1 MTATNATL
9 FLTCAKVFKGSD
21 IPFCFRLVVVNNPL
35 YFPFEDFMDKL
46 LLCGLL
52 PLALLTTTVRAALPP
67 ATMPATDPYL
77 WLEQVTSPQSLDWV
91 KAQNALTTEALEHSP
106 VYADIRARYLSILN
120 SDARIPA
127 VHQYGKYLYNFWQ
140 DAQHTRG
147 IWRRTTMPE
156 YKKADPAWETVLDL
170 DALAATEKE
179 NWTWK
184 GETVFE
190 PEGERCLLSL
200 SRGGADAD
208 TIREFDMIHKTFV
221 PNGFQ
226 LPEAKSSVAWHDLD
240 TLYVGTDFGPGSTT
254 SAGYPRII
262 KEWHRGTPLASAKTL
277 FEGQPTDVEVAASTD
292 FINGVRYEF
301 IDRGIS
307 FFQSELRLRVGDQWV
322 KIDRPTDAAVEIFNA
337 HILISLKT
345 PWIVAG
351 KTYPSGALI
360 AENLAAFLH
369 GDRSFSLLFD
379 PADGHGRRSIE
390 SIEATHNFL
399 ILNELDNV
407 NGRIEFLHLNGEQW
421 SRTLLDTPRYGS
433 ASAYD
438 VDSNTSDDYFLDIT
452 DFLTPST
459 LFLGTAGTP
468 DRQPLKA
475 LPAFFNTAGLDV
487 QQHEATSK
495 DGTKIPYFQV
505 GPKNLILDGSH
516 PTLQYAYGG
525 FQISESPVYSA
536 GVGVG
541 WLERGGVYVLAN
553 IRGGGEFGPEW
564 HEAARKE
571 NRQRAYDDFIAV
583 AEDLIARKVTS
594 PAHLGIQ
601 GGSNGGLLM
610 GVMLTERPDLWGA
623 VLCQA
628 PLLDMKRYS
637 HLLAGASWIDEYGD
651 PDTAEGWA
659 YLSKYS
665 PYQNV
670 KPGVK
675 YPPVLFMTSTRDD
688 RVHPGH
694 ARKMAAL
701 MESMGNNVLFYENT
715 EGGHAG
721 AVNNNE
727 IATSRA
733 LGFSFLWKNLR

>member
-1 MTATNATL
+1 
-9 FLTCAKVFKGSD
+9 
-21 IPFCFRLVVVNNPL
+21 
-35 YFPFEDFMDKL
+35 MDKL
-46 LLCGLL
+46 LICGLL
-52 PLALLTTTVRAALPP
+52 SLVIAGAASVVVRAAAPVETETSP
-67 ATMPATDPYL
+67 ADPYQ
-77 WLEQVTSPQSLDWV
+77 WLEDVTSERSLDWV
-91 KAQNALTTEALEHSP
+91 HAQNAVTTKALEQSP
-106 VYADIRARYLSILN
+106 FYTEIRARYLSILN

-127 VHQYGKYLYNFWQ
+127 VHQYGNFLYNFWQ
-140 DAQHTRG
+140 DEHHTRG
-147 IWRRTTMPE
+147 IWRRTTME
-156 YKKADPAWETVLDL
+156 QYKKADPAWETVLDI
-170 DALAATEKE
+170 DALAAAEKE

-184 GETVFE
+184 GVDVFE
-190 PEGERCLLSL
+190 PEGERCLINL

-208 TIREFDMIHKTFV
+208 VLREFDMNRKAFV
-221 PNGFQ
+221 PGGFQ
-226 LPEAKSSVAWHDLD
+226 LPEAKSSVAWRNQD
-240 TLYVGTDFGPGSTT
+240 TLYVSTDFGPGSTT
-254 SAGYPRII
+254 TSGYPRIV
-262 KEWHRGTPLASAKTL
+262 KEWHRGTPLSDAKTV
-277 FEGQPTDVEVAASTD
+277 FEGKPSDVEVDAYSEVV
-292 FINGVRYEF
+292 NGKQYEF
-301 IDRGIS
+301 IERGVT
-307 FFQSELRLRVGDQWV
+307 FFQSDLLLRVGDEWV
-322 KIDRPTDAAVEIFNA
+322 KIDRPMDAEAEMFQGN
-337 HILISLKT
+337 ILIRLKT
-345 PWIVAG
+345 PWTVGG
-351 KTYPSGALI
+351 KTYPGGALL
-360 AENLAAFLH
+360 AENLSDFLA
-369 GDRSFSLLFD
+369 GKRVFSVLFD
-379 PADGHGRRSIE
+379 PVQGNGRRSID
-390 SIEATHNFL
+390 SIEMTLNYV

-407 NGRIEFLHLNGEQW
+407 NGRIELLHLADGQW
-421 SRTLLDTPRYGS
+421 SHTLLDTPRFGS
-433 ASAYD
+433 ASARD
-438 VDSNTSDDYFLDIT
+438 VDSNSSDEYFLDIT
-452 DFLTPST
+452 DFLTPSA
-459 LFLGTAGTP
+459 LFLGTAGTSE
-468 DRQPLKA
+468 RQQLKA

-505 GPKNLILDGSH
+505 GPKTLVLDGSH
-516 PTLQYAYGG
+516 PTLQYGYGG

-536 GVGVG
+536 GVGAG

-571 NRQRAYDDFIAV
+571 HRQRAYDDFIAV

-651 PDTAEGWA
+651 PDIAEDWA
-659 YLSKYS
+659 YIRKYS

-670 KPGVK
+670 HAGVK

-701 MESMGNNVLFYENT
+701 MESMGNEVLFYENT

-721 AVNNNE
+721 SVNNNE

-733 LGFSFLWKNLR
+733 LGFSFLWKHLQ